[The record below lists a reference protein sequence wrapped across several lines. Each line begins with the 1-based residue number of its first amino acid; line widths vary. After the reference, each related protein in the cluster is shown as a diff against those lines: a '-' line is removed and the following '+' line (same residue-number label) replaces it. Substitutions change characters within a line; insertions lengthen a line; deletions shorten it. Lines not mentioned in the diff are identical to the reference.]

1 MEHVYVARGQNVVLR
16 DVSLRIGVG
25 ESLAILGPNGCGKST
40 LLKTMTCECYPL
52 VKAPY
57 GDRT

>member
-1 MEHVYVARGQNVVLR
+1 LEALVEMEHVYVARGQNVVLR

-52 VKAPY
+52 V
-57 GDRT
+57 